1 MPLTL
6 IVRMPVGK
14 NQVKNQ
20 GQSVKSKEKSK
31 SKCEK

>member
-1 MPLTL
+1 M
-6 IVRMPVGK
+6 VRKPVWK

-20 GQSVKSKEKSK
+20 GKSVKSKEIRK